1 MKDTRQEQRQ
11 TAGFLIF
18 HFSFL
23 PSAPAP
29 ASSFLPSAHR
39 SFAEGSPISYTSAL
53 PIAPGSHFPLVAA
66 RGPDLQ
72 LFSKVVFMFDL
83 AKDQTTL
90 NERAIL
96 RKLRVWIVALGAACL
111 LAGIGVGAML
121 SGRPTVAQNEVQIA
135 HAPEALSASFAEIA
149 RRVEPAVVNI
159 ETITSAPE
167 IADKDNEDKDDQLSN
182 NPLLDMFRRQARR
195 PSRGVGSGFIVS
207 SKGYILTNEHVV
219 EGSTRIIV
227 GLQSGEKYR
236 GRVIGIDEETDVAVV
251 KIDAAQDLP
260 TVTLGDSNAA
270 QVGDWVLAIGS
281 PFGLD
286 QTVTAGIISKK
297 ERETPF
303 FTNFQRFLQT
313 DAAINRGNSGGPL
326 VNMRGE
332 VIGINSQIATST
344 GDYNGIGFAL
354 PAVEANFV
362 YRQILAQGKVRRGFL
377 GVTLES
383 VKDEFARVYGLPEA
397 KGAIIMDVQPTKDGQ
412 PTPAAKAGMQSN
424 DIITEF
430 NGQPVASAQ
439 DLIQKVAGS
448 PVGVSA
454 AFTFLRD
461 RDGKLEKLTA
471 NVVLGE
477 RPKLQPLGEPD
488 DSAPKV
494 TEKES
499 DPKGNGLHLGVTL
512 AELTQQLIA
521 DKKLTGVRGLYV
533 KEVDPNGL
541 AAEVRGT
548 GGQQALDIGDVITRI
563 NRVPVTTLADFQRVL
578 SGLKAGD
585 PIVLQVSRFVR
596 DRVTTRII
604 QFTYQ

>member
-1 MKDTRQEQRQ
+1 
-11 TAGFLIF
+11 
-18 HFSFL
+18 
-23 PSAPAP
+23 
-29 ASSFLPSAHR
+29 
-39 SFAEGSPISYTSAL
+39 
-53 PIAPGSHFPLVAA
+53 
-66 RGPDLQ
+66 
-72 LFSKVVFMFDL
+72 MFDR
-83 AKDQTTL
+83 ANDSTTIT
-90 NERAIL
+90 ERAIL
-96 RKLRVWIVALGAACL
+96 RKLRVWIIALGAACL

-121 SGRPTVAQNEVQIA
+121 SGRPTNAQNDVQIA

-159 ETITSAPE
+159 ETMTAATDV
-167 IADKDNEDKDDQLSN
+167 ADKDDDDKDDQSTV

-207 SKGYILTNEHVV
+207 PKGYILTNEHVV

-236 GRVIGIDEETDVAVV
+236 GKVVGIDEETDVAVV
-251 KIDAAQDLP
+251 KIEAPQDLP

-297 ERETPF
+297 ERETPY

-362 YRQILAQGKVRRGFL
+362 YRQILAQGKVRRGYL

-383 VKDEFARVYGLPEA
+383 VKDEYARVYGLPEA

-430 NGQPVASAQ
+430 NGQPVLSAQ
-439 DLIQKVAGS
+439 DLIQKVAAT
-448 PVGVSA
+448 PVGESA

-461 RDGKLEKLTA
+461 RDGKLEKMSA

-477 RPKLQPLGEPD
+477 RPPLQQLGQVD
-488 DSAPKV
+488 DPEV
-494 TEKES
+494 TKPADKES
-499 DPKGNGLHLGVTL
+499 ESKGNGLHLGITL
-512 AELTQQLIA
+512 GELTQQLITEKHLA
-521 DKKLTGVRGLYV
+521 GVHGLYV

-541 AAEVRGT
+541 AAEVRGST
-548 GGQQALDIGDVITRI
+548 GQQALTEGDVITRI
-563 NRVPVTTLADFQRVL
+563 NRTPVTTLADFQRVL
-578 SGLKAGD
+578 SGLKSGD
-585 PIVLQVSRFVR
+585 PIVLQVSRFVGNR
-596 DRVTTRII
+596 ITTRIV

>member
-1 MKDTRQEQRQ
+1 MR
-11 TAGFLIF
+11 
-18 HFSFL
+18 
-23 PSAPAP
+23 
-29 ASSFLPSAHR
+29 
-39 SFAEGSPISYTSAL
+39 
-53 PIAPGSHFPLVAA
+53 PGSHFPLVPFSGA
-66 RGPDLQ
+66 RLAVF
-72 LFSKVVFMFDL
+72 LKVVFMFDL

-96 RKLRVWIVALGAACL
+96 RKLRVWIIALGAACL

-121 SGRPTVAQNEVQIA
+121 SGRPTVAQNEMQIA

-149 RRVEPAVVNI
+149 KRVEPAVVNI

-167 IADKDNEDKDDQLSN
+167 LAEKDTEDKDEQLSN

-207 SKGYILTNEHVV
+207 PKGYILTNEHVV
-219 EGSTRIIV
+219 EGSSRIIV
-227 GLQSGEKYR
+227 GLQSGEKFR
-236 GRVIGIDEETDVAVV
+236 GTVVGIDEETDVAVV
-251 KIDAAQDLP
+251 KIDAARDLP

-270 QVGDWVLAIGS
+270 QVGDWVLAMGS

-297 ERETPF
+297 ERETPY

-354 PAVEANFV
+354 PASEVNFV
-362 YRQILAQGKVRRGFL
+362 YRQILAQGKVRRGYL

-397 KGAIIMDVQPTKDGQ
+397 KGAIIMDVLPTTDGQ

-448 PVGVSA
+448 PIGESA
-454 AFTFLRD
+454 SFTFLRD
-461 RDGKLEKLTA
+461 RDGKLEKMSATI
-471 NVVLGE
+471 VLGE
-477 RPKLQPLGEPD
+477 RPKTAQPAEPD
-488 DSAPKV
+488 DPAAPKGSG
-494 TEKES
+494 KES
-499 DPKGNGLHLGVTL
+499 ELKGNGLHLGITL
-512 AELTQQLIA
+512 AELTPQLITE
-521 DKKLTGVRGLYV
+521 KHLTGVRGLYV
-533 KEVDPNGL
+533 KDVDPNGL
-541 AAEVRGT
+541 AAEVRGA
-548 GGQQALDIGDVITRI
+548 GGQQALTEGDVVTRI
-563 NRVPVTTLADFQRVL
+563 NRVPVATLADFQRVL

-585 PIVLQVSRFVR
+585 PIVLQVSRYVR
-596 DRVTTRII
+596 DRVQTRIV